1 MKYTPTQLQSMASTL
16 LLAQEIGDPRW
27 NHFVSELSKRT
38 GVPEGGIFQIVE
50 ALAKDA
56 LRKNTRH

>member
-1 MKYTPTQLQSMASTL
+1 MKYTLTQLQSMASTL
-16 LLAQEIGDPRW
+16 LRARMIGDPRW
-27 NHFVSELSKRT
+27 SQFVSELSRRT

-50 ALAKDA
+50 AVAKDT

>member
-1 MKYTPTQLQSMASTL
+1 MASTL